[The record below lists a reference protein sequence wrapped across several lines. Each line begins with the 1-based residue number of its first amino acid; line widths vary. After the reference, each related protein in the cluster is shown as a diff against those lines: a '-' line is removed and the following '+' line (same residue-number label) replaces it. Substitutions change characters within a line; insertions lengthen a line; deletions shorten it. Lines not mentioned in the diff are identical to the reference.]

1 VHHGCE
7 AESKGIR
14 VRKGTVERKKVRDAW
29 REDQPSAEQENEF
42 IRAHELELYAK
53 WHLNVVATQICGGQT
68 ELLLC
73 KATFFFVFRQ
83 PVHGGFV
90 VVGVRLQQP
99 WRFETSS

>member
-14 VRKGTVERKKVRDAW
+14 VRKGNGERKKVRDAW
-29 REDQPSAEQENEF
+29 REAAEQENEF

-53 WHLNVVATQICGGQT
+53 WHLNVVATETCGGQI

-83 PVHGGFV
+83 PVHRGFV
-90 VVGVRLQQP
+90 VVGARLQQP
-99 WRFETSS
+99 RRFETSS